1 MLNRAKVFL
10 DTSILIYAANGKS
23 KHQKKYEIAQGL
35 LTTQFGLSIQVITEF
50 YNQITSHGAIPL
62 SKETAAEWL
71 KLLIRKPC
79 QDMDS
84 RIVMK
89 ALEHQ
94 KTHNI
99 SHSNGLILASA
110 ERLGAT
116 TLYSEE
122 FTHKKVFGDITA
134 INPFVEQ

>member
-10 DTSILIYAANGKS
+10 DTSILIYAANGKTRHPQ
-23 KHQKKYEIAQGL
+23 KHEIAKGL
-35 LTTQFGLSIQVITEF
+35 LTTQFGLSILVVTEF
-50 YNQITSHGAIPL
+50 YNQITSNGAIPL
-62 SKETAAEWL
+62 SKETARDWL
-71 KLLIRKPC
+71 KFLIRKPC

-94 KTHNI
+94 DHHNI

-110 ERLGAT
+110 ERLGVT

-122 FTHKKVFGDITA
+122 FTHEMVYGDITA
-134 INPFVEQ
+134 INPFMGQ